1 MRIAFS
7 GYLPAPCYKLVDERL
22 QIRSEERRQYRHSFV
37 DVLWHIVEL
46 HVIRAFYDMEL
57 LIGTCG
63 ALTQIVADPFAS
75 RHTPG
80 HEPVSEHR
88 TDINGTYPSDRFDA
102 TVVDGCIGCI
112 TSAAQMITADMV
124 MFCPFLL

>member
-46 HVIRAFYDMEL
+46 HMIRAFHDVEL
-57 LIGTCG
+57 LVGACG
-63 ALTQIVADPFAS
+63 ALIQIVAHPFAS
-75 RHTPG
+75 RHTPS
-80 HEPVSEHR
+80 HDLQRLRKEYLRH
-88 TDINGTYPSDRFDA
+88 
-102 TVVDGCIGCI
+102 VVCVIRDDLIEA
-112 TSAAQMITADMV
+112 SSSRS
-124 MFCPFLL
+124 LLWNPESLKS